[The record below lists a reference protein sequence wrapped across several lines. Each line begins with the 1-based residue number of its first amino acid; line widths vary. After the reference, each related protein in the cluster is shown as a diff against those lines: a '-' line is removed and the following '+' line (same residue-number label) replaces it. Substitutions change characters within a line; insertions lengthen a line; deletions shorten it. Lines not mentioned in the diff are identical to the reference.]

1 MYKFLKEVTTLLK
14 KCAKSVQSYPVFQ
27 DNITVDM
34 FRSFGTYC
42 VELNGFK

>member
-14 KCAKSVQSYPVFQ
+14 KCAKSIQSHPIFQ
-27 DNITVDM
+27 DITVDM